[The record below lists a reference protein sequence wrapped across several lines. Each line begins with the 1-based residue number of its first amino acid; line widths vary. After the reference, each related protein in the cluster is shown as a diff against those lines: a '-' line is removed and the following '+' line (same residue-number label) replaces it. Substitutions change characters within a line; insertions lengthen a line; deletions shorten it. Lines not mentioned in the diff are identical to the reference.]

1 MRQVMR
7 GRHLRWRS
15 HLVGSPCVLCAR
27 ASCRQWCLVWNDS
40 KPSAASLPGKGD
52 AEVDVAGTSGQECI
66 HNYVM
71 KPWHLP
77 NNPASPSYYRLQHAT
92 SQLFGNQSPQHLHHH
107 AVPGDPH
114 AHTPTASWTSLFPA
128 LGPLACV

>member
-1 MRQVMR
+1 MGDISDGGHTWSVLPVYCVHV
-7 GRHLRWRS
+7 RHAVYGALCGTIGSRLLR
-15 HLVGSPCVLCAR
+15 HC
-27 ASCRQWCLVWNDS
+27 Q
-40 KPSAASLPGKGD
+40 GKGTQRLMWQPPR
-52 AEVDVAGTSGQECI
+52 GK

-77 NNPASPSYYRLQHAT
+77 NNPASPSYYRLQQAT

-114 AHTPTASWTSLFPA
+114 AHTTTASWTSLFPA